1 MHAPFRY
8 FGSSTVLDSPGSG
21 ATSPAESLS
30 PPLSRS
36 TSPGGGTLQRLQ
48 SWEEEGGKRCVSV
61 LAFLCW
67 RFVCCY
73 CVKLGSIPVDRLWA
87 CLLLCLAG
95 WLSHARKDSIHLHT
109 VVSLNLPA
117 LCCPAVVL
125 CCGAAV
131 PGPALCGALLCRAV
145 LPSALPCPALPC
157 AALPC
162 AVRMV
167 CCCVCGVQG
176 RLGWHVDG
184 WWRTA
189 PAAVII
195 RRRRKGQKALVEAK
209 RVRGGVADRCA
220 LGFGLASPCLA
231 YLAAGCCL
239 PGSCVCHCATVFHAC
254 LRACPSASL
263 RACVCLCVCS
273 CVAFVSREWLV
284 KPSVS
289 PCA

>member
-1 MHAPFRY
+1 VRF
-8 FGSSTVLDSPGSG
+8 
-21 ATSPAESLS
+21 
-30 PPLSRS
+30 
-36 TSPGGGTLQRLQ
+36 
-48 SWEEEGGKRCVSV
+48 CVGV
-61 LAFLCW
+61 LCW

-73 CVKLGSIPVDRLWA
+73 CVKLGSSPVVSMG
-87 CLLLCLAG
+87 LLVVVPG

-109 VVSLNLPA
+109 VVSLTFQRSAA
-117 LCCPAVVL
+117 LLWCCAVVL
-125 CCGAAV
+125 LCPALPCAVLCCAV
-131 PGPALCGALLCRAV
+131 PCCPLA
-145 LPSALPCPALPC
+145 CPALPC

-209 RVRGGVADRCA
+209 RVRDGVADRCA

-273 CVAFVSREWLV
+273 CVAL
-284 KPSVS
+284 
-289 PCA
+289 CLT

>member
-1 MHAPFRY
+1 MRFCV
-8 FGSSTVLDSPGSG
+8 G
-21 ATSPAESLS
+21 
-30 PPLSRS
+30 
-36 TSPGGGTLQRLQ
+36 
-48 SWEEEGGKRCVSV
+48 VSV
-61 LAFLCW
+61 LAFCVLLLRQAGLEPSC
-67 RFVCCY
+67 VYGLACC
-73 CVKLGSIPVDRLWA
+73 CAWLAGCRTRGRTASIYTLW
-87 CLLLCLAG
+87 CLLTFQRSA
-95 WLSHARKDSIHLHT
+95 
-109 VVSLNLPA
+109 A
-117 LCCPAVVL
+117 LLWCCAVVL
-125 CCGAAV
+125 LCPALPCAVLCCAV
-131 PGPALCGALLCRAV
+131 PCCP
-145 LPSALPCPALPC
+145 LPCPALPC